1 MYGDKGRIGLIR
13 PGITPSTEMDFHRHL
28 PEGMALATA
37 ALPYQRVTL
46 DGLSKMSEQVGEYAK
61 MYRGFPFDIL
71 VFACTTGSMVGGPG
85 FDKTLIRQME
95 DASGIPSIT
104 TSTALMEAFSLLGL
118 KKLAI
123 VTPYSDAL
131 NRLEVEFLTAAGY
144 ETTDIRGLNIED
156 TAVLPFVQ
164 PEAFHRLALEQ
175 DTGDADALFISCTGI
190 STVELIEPL
199 EKAKG
204 IPVLTS
210 NQATIWYA
218 LRRMG
223 YQEPL
228 AGLGTLGRRALS
240 DAV

>member
-13 PGITPSTEMDFHRHL
+13 PGITPSTEMDFHQHL
-28 PEGMALATA
+28 PKGMALATA
-37 ALPYQRVTL
+37 ALPYGRVTL
-46 DGLSKMSEQVGEYAK
+46 DGLSQMSDQVKEYAK

-85 FDKTLIRQME
+85 FDKTLIQQME
-95 DASGIPSIT
+95 EVSGIPSIT
-104 TSTALMEAFSLLGL
+104 TSTALMEAFSFLSL

-131 NRLEVEFLTAAGY
+131 NKLEVEFLAAAGY
-144 ETTDIRGLNIED
+144 ETTDIKGLSIED

-164 PEAFHRLALEQ
+164 PEEFYKLALEQ
-175 DTGDADALFISCTGI
+175 DTSGADALFISCTGI
-190 STVELIEPL
+190 CAVDLIEPL
-199 EKAKG
+199 EKIKG

-223 YQEPL
+223 YQDPL
-228 AGLGTLGRRALS
+228 PGLGILGHKPYQAG
-240 DAV
+240 